1 MPPRSGIDIIRFD
14 VPGVGGSAHG
24 GNSRARTDDVRRLFW
39 ANPLCSEPGF
49 DTRKGRREMCRLP
62 FLVSR
67 PANYFSRSWVAL
79 AYTATSSPMTSALRR
94 VSSLTQ
100 STFTASASPIE
111 RSSCRLMACW

>member
-1 MPPRSGIDIIRFD
+1 MF
-14 VPGVGGSAHG
+14 
-24 GNSRARTDDVRRLFW
+24 
-39 ANPLCSEPGF
+39 
-49 DTRKGRREMCRLP
+49 RLP

-111 RSSCRLMACW
+111 RSSCCLTACW

>member
-49 DTRKGRREMCRLP
+49 DTR
-62 FLVSR
+62 
-67 PANYFSRSWVAL
+67 
-79 AYTATSSPMTSALRR
+79 
-94 VSSLTQ
+94 
-100 STFTASASPIE
+100 
-111 RSSCRLMACW
+111 